1 MPVTHVVFINSA
13 AVGCVPLSASLLSP
27 WLPVEDL
34 KPWIKLEKSSLGLGG
49 QGKEEQ
55 SLHFLFH
62 PKPQEVG
69 GRLESGI
76 KVLISHGNVV
86 LLVHQQHC
94 LPVDSVSGDHGR
106 VWRGIGFA
114 LPFFFLLSLLHD
126 VISNY
131 TCHSQNVFLL

>member
-13 AVGCVPLSASLLSP
+13 AVGCVPLLASLLSP

-69 GRLESGI
+69 DRLESGI

-86 LLVHQQHC
+86 LLMHFWFTSNIAYLWILFQVIMEE
-94 LPVDSVSGDHGR
+94 SGGE
-106 VWRGIGFA
+106 
-114 LPFFFLLSLLHD
+114 
-126 VISNY
+126 
-131 TCHSQNVFLL
+131 